1 MAVWRST
8 GLQNRL
14 SQIRVLHTVPS
25 RRATRTLPGIHKGIS
40 VTLGIYTALDKF
52 ALPLEPPFFKTFR
65 EMGVISAHIPL
76 GTHFPSQTKIPEKPG
91 VKPLFWDFCCFIFC
105 YSCI

>member
-1 MAVWRST
+1 MAVWQST

-14 SQIRVLHTVPS
+14 SQVRVLHTAPS
-25 RRATRTLPGIHKGIS
+25 RRTTRTLPGIHKDIS

-52 ALPLEPPFFKTFR
+52 APPLEPPFFKTFR
-65 EMGVISAHIPL
+65 EMGVISAHISL
-76 GTHFPSQTKIPEKPG
+76 KRRFSTQTKIPEKP
-91 VKPLFWDFCCFIFC
+91 VAKPLFGDFCCFIFC